1 MCKIIPNC
9 CMVSSSLNI
18 LFIRSKTHHMLSTRK
33 SYKNIYKTKILRTSN
48 TIWLLYTHRRSYK
61 RAKCD
66 ICYIIIRWAML
77 LLLMGTHII
86 NTEKGFFK
94 YKKYIKS
101 NINIIPI
108 ATWRYLYFVCVF
120 FFFLLCCLEWW
131 KFISLCISHLRNVHM

>member
-1 MCKIIPNC
+1 
-9 CMVSSSLNI
+9 MVSSLI
-18 LFIRSKTHHMLSTRK
+18 FYLFRKQQNLPHVINRK
-33 SYKNIYKTKILRTSN
+33 SYKNIIYTQNKILRTSN
-48 TIWLLYTHRRSYK
+48 TIWLLCTHTGTYK

-120 FFFLLCCLEWW
+120 FFPSPLLYFLEFLDDENLLVYV
-131 KFISLCISHLRNVHM
+131 ISLI